1 MLSISKLDLVVSF
14 SAACCPGT
22 ADRTRPSATP
32 LSTASNNSA
41 KTSRFVEGVLLVK
54 TEEKLVDSEALSK
67 LLRI

>member
-22 ADRTRPSATP
+22 ADRTRPPATP
-32 LSTASNNSA
+32 LSTASNSSA
-41 KTSRFVEGVLLVK
+41 KTSRFVDVLLVK
-54 TEEKLVDSEALSK
+54 TEKKPVDSEALSK